1 MAGALPVVLVCVVG
15 ATTTVTR
22 LAHADATS
30 DQLQQ
35 IMTEEYPANLGPAKT
50 KLNELLSG
58 CMKKGCSAPTKAQIY
73 VALGMVASQ
82 FGSTDEAKTNFETAI
97 KADADAKLPSTGV
110 TPNIKQQFAD
120 VKSALSGGGAGGG
133 GGGDA
138 PATPSGDEQP
148 AGKAPPGWTS
158 YDAFKLALEGL
169 KADQDGKLDE
179 CIEKDKASLKAE
191 EQPRT
196 RLHLAS
202 CESRANKLVDALRD
216 AQKALEVGIA
226 KKDAGVMK
234 VSRTR
239 VKELID
245 RIPHVTFAPPS
256 GGITDLSVKFDDR
269 PVPVEALTKKFS
281 IDPGKHTVL
290 AEGTVNGFPAT
301 YEEEL
306 DVKEKDLI
314 TVRLTLKPSQNSKV
328 ITQGQIQCMLQAKNQ
343 EEVQKCLPQNRK
355 NLVIRLGAD
364 FSGYSDTNHVNV
376 ITPGINASVISPTSG
391 WNIGGHYILDVVSA
405 ASPDLVSEA
414 SPPFHEA
421 RHAGGITGG
430 YKPGLYG
437 AQANFNVS
445 SEPDYLSTTAGIAF
459 TADVNDKLS
468 TPRLSYSFS
477 YDKIGRGPAPP
488 GASGLFPGNWLGD
501 IDPDHKGVLTTH
513 EIEASTTFVLSP
525 TSILLVGGTAQ
536 FERGD
541 QSKPYRYVPIFD
553 PVGVAPFVPVGATV
567 DLVNRVR
574 LPPRPL
580 EQLPTERDR
589 FAVGGRYNKRI
600 GSSTFRIEERLYY
613 DSWQTKASST
623 DARYM
628 VDLSKHL
635 RVWPH
640 LRFHGQSGANFY
652 QLAYSG
658 YVDQGGTLILPT
670 YRSGDRELAP
680 LITVTGG
687 GGARIALGN
696 PEGEIQ
702 YGLNLAGD
710 VMYTRFLRSLFV
722 TTRTGVY
729 GTVAFDVEF

>member
-1 MAGALPVVLVCVVG
+1 M
-15 ATTTVTR
+15 
-22 LAHADATS
+22 ADATS

-58 CMKKGCSAPTKAQIY
+58 CLKKGCSAPTKAQIY
-73 VALGMVASQ
+73 IALGMVASQ
-82 FGSTDEAKTNFETAI
+82 FGNADEAKTNFETAI
-97 KADADAKLPSTGV
+97 KADADAKLPSSGA

-120 VKSALSGGGAGGG
+120 VKAAVSGAASTAGGAGGG
-133 GGGDA
+133 GGGD
-138 PATPSGDEQP
+138 PPPEENPG
-148 AGKAPPGWTS
+148 GKAPPGWTS
-158 YDAFKLALEGL
+158 VDAFKLALEGL

-234 VSRTR
+234 VSRNR
-239 VKELID
+239 VKELIE
-245 RIPHVTFAPPS
+245 RIPHVTFAPPA
-256 GGITDLSVKFDDR
+256 GVTDLSVKFDDR
-269 PVPVEALTKKFS
+269 QVPTEALTKKFS

-306 DVKEKDLI
+306 EVKEKDLI
-314 TVRLTLKPSQNSKV
+314 TVRLTLKPSQSSKI
-328 ITQGQIQCMLQAKNQ
+328 ITGPQIQCMLQAKNQ

-355 NLVIRLGAD
+355 NLVIKVGAD
-364 FSGYSDTNHVNV
+364 FSAYSDTNHVNV
-376 ITPGINASVISPTSG
+376 VTPGINAAVISPTSG
-391 WNIGGHYILDVVSA
+391 WNVGGHYILDVVSA

-445 SEPDYLSTTAGIAF
+445 SEPDYLSTTVGLAV

-477 YDKIGRGPAPP
+477 YDKIGRGPAGP
-488 GASGLFPGNWLGD
+488 GSSGLFAGNWLGD

-553 PVGVAPFVPVGATV
+553 PQGVAPFVPTGATV

-589 FAVGGRYNKRI
+589 FAVGGRYNKRL
-600 GSSTFRIEERLYY
+600 GSSTFRIEERIYF

-640 LRFHGQSGANFY
+640 LRFHGQTGTNFY

-658 YVDQGGTLILPT
+658 FVDQGGTLLLPT

-696 PEGEIQ
+696 PEGEVQ

-710 VMYTRFLRSLFV
+710 VMYTRFLKSLFV